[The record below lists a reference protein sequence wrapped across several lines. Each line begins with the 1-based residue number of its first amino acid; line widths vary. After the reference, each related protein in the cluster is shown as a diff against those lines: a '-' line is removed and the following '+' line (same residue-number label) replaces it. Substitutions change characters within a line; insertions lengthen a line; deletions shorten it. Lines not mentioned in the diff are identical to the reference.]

1 MNNKGFTL
9 VELLA
14 VITILS
20 IVFVSM
26 VSLNVFKRVDE
37 TKALSFVS
45 NAKIIASRAEAMYNT
60 EKYSK
65 DDESLGNKIY
75 LKDITSISNMT
86 DPYGADMDKDESYVL
101 FKTKDED
108 GVSVDSIYI
117 YLKSCNEKS
126 CYLIGSSDKPLDN
139 SKITYKD
146 EKKKKNN

>member
-20 IVFVSM
+20 IIFVSM
-26 VSLNVFKRVDE
+26 VSFNVFKRVDE

-45 NAKIIASRAEAMYNT
+45 NAKIIASRAEAYHNT
-60 EKYSK
+60 EKYSSS
-65 DDESLGNKIY
+65 ESLGDKIY

-86 DPYGADMDKDESYVL
+86 DPYGGEIDKDESYVL
-101 FKTKDED
+101 FKNSLED
-108 GVSVDSIYI
+108 DVNIDSIYI

-126 CYLIGSSDKPLDN
+126 CYFIGSKDAPLDN

-146 EKKKKNN
+146 VKEEKNN